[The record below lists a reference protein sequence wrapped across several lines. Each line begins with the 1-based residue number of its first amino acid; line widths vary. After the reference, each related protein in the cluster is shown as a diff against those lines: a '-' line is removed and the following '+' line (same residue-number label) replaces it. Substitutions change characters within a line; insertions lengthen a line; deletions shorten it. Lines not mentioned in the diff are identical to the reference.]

1 MLTTR
6 ETHPGPARQKP
17 PLILSAGFYRQ
28 GDAGTMAPRRTPW
41 QLGAAIVTALI
52 ITACGDS
59 LSTGNAVLPNGA
71 ADDIGATARDEV
83 EAAVSALTLPSS
95 VDPLGTAQ
103 APTAY
108 SPGCVTPS
116 TPADS
121 DGDGV
126 PDDAI
131 YLFTAPPCR
140 FTGWRGGTLD
150 IVGQLRVQDPAPGQ
164 AGFGY
169 EGTLTGLRTR
179 FTTADNKVIY
189 DVTRNGTRV
198 LSGSVSS
205 LLLSTDLQVTRT
217 FAGKPDAAI
226 DQQWT
231 LTYMPEQSLQ
241 INTAIPG
248 GTGGIGVGADGYAGG
263 PAGAVRIQRAGSPH
277 ARPLREKARSDQLCS
292 DLVEL
297 HVRVLGDSLENRK
310 RADGVDAVTLHR
322 DAGCLTDQ
330 GPRVQCDVLTLIVLR
345 NDDCDRCVCCQ

>member
-1 MLTTR
+1 MLVRWTGLR
-6 ETHPGPARQKP
+6 FTH
-17 PLILSAGFYRQ
+17 SA
-28 GDAGTMAPRRTPW
+28 
-41 QLGAAIVTALI
+41 LTALLM
-52 ITACGDS
+52 AGCGDS
-59 LSTGNAVLPNGA
+59 LSTADSILPDGAVS
-71 ADDIGATARDEV
+71 DIGATARDEV

-95 VDPLGTAQ
+95 LDPLGTAQ

-116 TPADS
+116 TPGDA

-205 LLLSTDLQVTRT
+205 LLLSADLQVIRT

-231 LTYMPEQSLQ
+231 LTYTPETPLQ

-248 GTGGIGVGADGYAGG
+248 GTLDLAGTLDWTRGTEHYVLTVTTPSPLHYNGGCTDTVQRIDAGVMRLAGTFG
-263 PAGAVRIQRAGSPH
+263 EVDGAVVVHWDGCG
-277 ARPLREKARSDQLCS
+277 REPSFGF
-292 DLVEL
+292 E
-297 HVRVLGDSLENRK
+297 
-310 RADGVDAVTLHR
+310 
-322 DAGCLTDQ
+322 
-330 GPRVQCDVLTLIVLR
+330 P
-345 NDDCDRCVCCQ
+345 

>member
-1 MLTTR
+1 M
-6 ETHPGPARQKP
+6 
-17 PLILSAGFYRQ
+17 
-28 GDAGTMAPRRTPW
+28 
-41 QLGAAIVTALI
+41 
-52 ITACGDS
+52 
-59 LSTGNAVLPNGA
+59 
-71 ADDIGATARDEV
+71 

-150 IVGQLRVQDPAPGQ
+150 IVGQLRVQDPAPAQ

-179 FTTADNKVIY
+179 FTTSDNKVIY

-198 LSGSVSS
+198 LSGSVTS
-205 LLLSTDLQVTRT
+205 LLLSTDLQVIRT

-231 LTYMPEQSLQ
+231 LTFTPEQSLQ
-241 INTAIPG
+241 INTAVPG
-248 GTGGIGVGADGYAGG
+248 GTLDFAG
-263 PAGAVRIQRAGSPH
+263 
-277 ARPLREKARSDQLCS
+277 
-292 DLVEL
+292 
-297 HVRVLGDSLENRK
+297 
-310 RADGVDAVTLHR
+310 TLDWTRGTEHY
-322 DAGCLTDQ
+322 
-330 GPRVQCDVLTLIVLR
+330 VLTVTTPTPLHYNNGCTDTVQRFDGGEMRLTGSFANEDGGETNGSVVVR
-345 NDDCDRCVCCQ
+345 WNGCGREPSFSFES